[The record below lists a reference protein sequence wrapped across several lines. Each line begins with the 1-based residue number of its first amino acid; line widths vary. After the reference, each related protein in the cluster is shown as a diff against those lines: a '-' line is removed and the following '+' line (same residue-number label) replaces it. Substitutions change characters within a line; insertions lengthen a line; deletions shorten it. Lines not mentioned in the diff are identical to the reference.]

1 MTWRRGALLFFAALA
16 GALIPLIPTVQV
28 AGALTAPIEL
38 AGGLLR
44 ELSLSGPGG
53 NVLAWAIVLLAAG
66 LPLLLLVLP
75 PNRGRR
81 HWEDIFLPASS
92 LLLIGLAFCA
102 ANPSYLDRFFG
113 STLLIAAAVIWVSL
127 LVFWGVLRLLRGMEE
142 APLERLSGVLR
153 ILLVGCAALLVFAA
167 ASRVSGAIV
176 EINNLQQDW
185 TLFLAVA
192 SVPEP
197 SGLTGDQL
205 PLVELIPDLLGAW
218 MLLLAADLTTALARD
233 PFGEESV
240 GRCVTTARWSRLA
253 IQATLVLALGVNL
266 VKLARYD
273 SLITEVKV
281 SLDLPLIPLILSAA
295 LYLLCR
301 CVQRGAGVSS
311 GGGSFRRTTTPS
323 FKEIGVR
330 R

>member
-53 NVLAWAIVLLAAG
+53 NVLAWAIVLLAAD

-102 ANPSYLDRFFG
+102 VNPSYLDRFFG
-113 STLLIAAAVIWVSL
+113 STLLIAAAMIWVSL

-142 APLERLSGVLR
+142 ASLEKLSGVLR

-197 SGLTGDQL
+197 SGLTGDQALNIALAL

-301 CVQRGAGVSS
+301 CVQRGRELQEDNDS
-311 GGGSFRRTTTPS
+311 
-323 FKEIGVR
+323 II
-330 R
+330 

>member
-81 HWEDIFLPASS
+81 HWEDFFLPASS

-102 ANPSYLDRFFG
+102 VNPSYLDRLFG

-142 APLERLSGVLR
+142 APLEKLSGVLR

-197 SGLTGDQL
+197 SGLTGDQALNIALAL

-273 SLITEVKV
+273 SLITEAKV

-301 CVQRGAGVSS
+301 CVQRGRELQEDNDS
-311 GGGSFRRTTTPS
+311 
-323 FKEIGVR
+323 II
-330 R
+330 

>member
-28 AGALTAPIEL
+28 AGAMTAPIEL

-102 ANPSYLDRFFG
+102 VNPSYLDRFFG

-142 APLERLSGVLR
+142 APLEKLSGVLR

-197 SGLTGDQL
+197 SGLTGDQALNIALAL

-301 CVQRGAGVSS
+301 CVQRGRELQEDNDS
-311 GGGSFRRTTTPS
+311 
-323 FKEIGVR
+323 II
-330 R
+330 

>member
-53 NVLAWAIVLLAAG
+53 NVLAW
-66 LPLLLLVLP
+66 
-75 PNRGRR
+75 
-81 HWEDIFLPASS
+81 EDIFLPASS

-102 ANPSYLDRFFG
+102 VNPSYLDRFFG
-113 STLLIAAAVIWVSL
+113 STLLIAAAMIWVSL

-185 TLFLAVA
+185 PLFLAVP

-197 SGLTGDQL
+197 SGLTGDQVLNISLAL

-301 CVQRGAGVSS
+301 CVQRGRELQEDNDS
-311 GGGSFRRTTTPS
+311 
-323 FKEIGVR
+323 II
-330 R
+330 

>member
-1 MTWRRGALLFFAALA
+1 MTWRRGVLLFFAALA

-102 ANPSYLDRFFG
+102 VNPSYLDRFFG

-153 ILLVGCAALLVFAA
+153 ILLVGCAALLVFTA

-197 SGLTGDQL
+197 SGLTGDRALNIALAL

-301 CVQRGAGVSS
+301 CVQRGRELQEDNDS
-311 GGGSFRRTTTPS
+311 
-323 FKEIGVR
+323 II
-330 R
+330 

>member
-102 ANPSYLDRFFG
+102 VNPSYLDRFFG
-113 STLLIAAAVIWVSL
+113 STLLIAAAMIWVSL

-197 SGLTGDQL
+197 SGLTGDQALNIALAL

-218 MLLLAADLTTALARD
+218 MLLLAANLTTALARD

-301 CVQRGAGVSS
+301 CVQRGRELQEDNDS
-311 GGGSFRRTTTPS
+311 
-323 FKEIGVR
+323 II
-330 R
+330 

>member
-102 ANPSYLDRFFG
+102 VNPSYLDRFFG
-113 STLLIAAAVIWVSL
+113 STLLIATAVIWVSL

-142 APLERLSGVLR
+142 APLEKLSGVLR

-197 SGLTGDQL
+197 SGLTGDQALNIALAL

-301 CVQRGAGVSS
+301 CVQRGRELQEDNDS
-311 GGGSFRRTTTPS
+311 
-323 FKEIGVR
+323 II
-330 R
+330 

>member
-102 ANPSYLDRFFG
+102 VNPSYLDRFFG

-142 APLERLSGVLR
+142 APLEKLSGVLR

-197 SGLTGDQL
+197 SGLTGDQALNIALAL

-253 IQATLVLALGVNL
+253 IQVTLVLALGVNL

-301 CVQRGAGVSS
+301 CVQRGRELQEDNDS
-311 GGGSFRRTTTPS
+311 
-323 FKEIGVR
+323 II
-330 R
+330 

>member
-102 ANPSYLDRFFG
+102 VNPSYLDRFFG

-197 SGLTGDQL
+197 SGLTGDQTLNIALAL

-301 CVQRGAGVSS
+301 CVQRGRELQEDNDS
-311 GGGSFRRTTTPS
+311 
-323 FKEIGVR
+323 II
-330 R
+330 

>member
-1 MTWRRGALLFFAALA
+1 MAWRRVGLMLCAALA
-16 GALIPLIPTVQV
+16 GGLTALAPLEQV
-28 AGALTAPIEL
+28 MQAGYSQLEGAGAW
-38 AGGLLR
+38 LR
-44 ELSLSGPGG
+44 QLSLSGAGG

-102 ANPSYLDRFFG
+102 VNPSYLDRFFG
-113 STLLIAAAVIWVSL
+113 STLLIAAAMIWVSL

-197 SGLTGDQL
+197 SGLTGDQALNIALAL

-301 CVQRGAGVSS
+301 CVQRGRELQEDNDS
-311 GGGSFRRTTTPS
+311 
-323 FKEIGVR
+323 II
-330 R
+330 

>member
-92 LLLIGLAFCA
+92 LLLIGLAVCA
-102 ANPSYLDRFFG
+102 VNPSYLDRFFG

-197 SGLTGDQL
+197 SGLTGDQALNIALAL

-273 SLITEVKV
+273 SLTTEVKV

-301 CVQRGAGVSS
+301 CVQRGRELQEDNDS
-311 GGGSFRRTTTPS
+311 
-323 FKEIGVR
+323 II
-330 R
+330 

>member
-28 AGALTAPIEL
+28 AGAMTAPIEL

-53 NVLAWAIVLLAAG
+53 NLLAWAIVLLAAG

-102 ANPSYLDRFFG
+102 VNPSYLDRFFG

-142 APLERLSGVLR
+142 APLEKLSGVLR

-197 SGLTGDQL
+197 SGLTGDQALNIALAL

-301 CVQRGAGVSS
+301 CVQRGRELQEDNDS
-311 GGGSFRRTTTPS
+311 
-323 FKEIGVR
+323 II
-330 R
+330 

>member
-102 ANPSYLDRFFG
+102 VNPSYLDRFFG

-142 APLERLSGVLR
+142 APLEKLSGVLR

-197 SGLTGDQL
+197 SGLTGDQALNIALAL
-205 PLVELIPDLLGAW
+205 PLVELVPDLLGAW

-301 CVQRGAGVSS
+301 CVQRGRELQEDNDS
-311 GGGSFRRTTTPS
+311 
-323 FKEIGVR
+323 II
-330 R
+330 

>member
-1 MTWRRGALLFFAALA
+1 MTWRRGALLLFAALA
-16 GALIPLIPTVQV
+16 GALIPRIPTVQV
-28 AGALTAPIEL
+28 AGDLTAPIQL

-81 HWEDIFLPASS
+81 HWEDALLPISS

-102 ANPSYLDRFFG
+102 VNPSYLDRFFG
-113 STLLIAAAVIWVSL
+113 STLLIAAAGVWISL

-142 APLERLSGVLR
+142 APLEKLSSVLR

-167 ASRVSGAIV
+167 AVRGSGAV
-176 EINNLQQDW
+176 MEISGSRQDW

-197 SGLTGDQL
+197 SGLTGDQVFLAFAL
-205 PLVELIPDLLGAW
+205 PLLERIPDLLGAW
-218 MLLLAADLTTALARD
+218 MLLLAADLAAALARD

-240 GRCVTTARWSRLA
+240 GRCVTTARWSRLV
-253 IQATLVLALGVNL
+253 IQATLVLTLAVNL
-266 VKLARYD
+266 VKLVRYNY
-273 SLITEVKV
+273 LIPELKI

-301 CVQRGAGVSS
+301 CVQRGRELQEDNNS
-311 GGGSFRRTTTPS
+311 
-323 FKEIGVR
+323 II
-330 R
+330 

>member
-38 AGGLLR
+38 AGGMLR

-53 NVLAWAIVLLAAG
+53 NVLAWALVLLAAG

-102 ANPSYLDRFFG
+102 VNPSYLDRFFG

-142 APLERLSGVLR
+142 APLEKLSGVLR

-197 SGLTGDQL
+197 SGLTGDQALNIALAL

-301 CVQRGAGVSS
+301 CVQRGRELQEDNDS
-311 GGGSFRRTTTPS
+311 
-323 FKEIGVR
+323 II
-330 R
+330 

>member
-28 AGALTAPIEL
+28 AGAMTAPIEL

-102 ANPSYLDRFFG
+102 VNPSYLDRFFG
-113 STLLIAAAVIWVSL
+113 STLLIAAAMIWVSL

-167 ASRVSGAIV
+167 AARGSGAVV
-176 EINNLQQDW
+176 EIKDFQQDW
-185 TLFLAVA
+185 TLFLAVV

-197 SGLTGDQL
+197 TGLTADQFFVFAL
-205 PLVELIPDLLGAW
+205 PLLELIPDLLGAW

-301 CVQRGAGVSS
+301 CVQRGRELQEDNDS
-311 GGGSFRRTTTPS
+311 
-323 FKEIGVR
+323 II
-330 R
+330 

>member
-16 GALIPLIPTVQV
+16 GVLIPLIPTVQV
-28 AGALTAPIEL
+28 AGAMTAPIEL

-53 NVLAWAIVLLAAG
+53 NLLAWAIVLLAAG

-102 ANPSYLDRFFG
+102 VNPSYLDRFFG

-197 SGLTGDQL
+197 SGLTGDQALNTALAL

-301 CVQRGAGVSS
+301 CVQRGRELQEDNDS
-311 GGGSFRRTTTPS
+311 
-323 FKEIGVR
+323 II
-330 R
+330 

>member
-53 NVLAWAIVLLAAG
+53 NLLAWAIVLLAAG

-102 ANPSYLDRFFG
+102 VNPSYLDRFFG

-142 APLERLSGVLR
+142 APLEKLSGVLR

-197 SGLTGDQL
+197 SGLTGDQALNTALAL

-253 IQATLVLALGVNL
+253 IQATLVLTLGVNL

-301 CVQRGAGVSS
+301 CVQRGRELQEDNDS
-311 GGGSFRRTTTPS
+311 
-323 FKEIGVR
+323 II
-330 R
+330 

>member
-53 NVLAWAIVLLAAG
+53 NILAWVIVLLAAG

-81 HWEDIFLPASS
+81 HWEDALLPISS
-92 LLLIGLAFCA
+92 LLLIVLAFCA
-102 ANPSYLDRFFG
+102 VNPSYLGGFFI
-113 STLLIAAAVIWVSL
+113 SMRLTAAAVVWVSL

-142 APLERLSGVLR
+142 APLEKLSGVLR

-167 ASRVSGAIV
+167 ASRGSGAVV
-176 EINNLQQDW
+176 EIKDFQQDW

-197 SGLTGDQL
+197 TGLTADQFFVLAL
-205 PLVELIPDLLGAW
+205 PLLELIPDLLGAW
-218 MLLLAADLTTALARD
+218 MLLLAADLTTALARE

-253 IQATLVLALGVNL
+253 IQVTLVLALVINF
-266 VKLARYD
+266 VKLFWFDY
-273 SLITEVKV
+273 LLGLVEI
-281 SLDLPLIPLILSAA
+281 SLDIPLDIPLIPLILSAA

-301 CVQRGAGVSS
+301 CVQRGRELQEDNDS
-311 GGGSFRRTTTPS
+311 
-323 FKEIGVR
+323 II
-330 R
+330 

>member
-1 MTWRRGALLFFAALA
+1 MTWRRGVLLFFAALA

-102 ANPSYLDRFFG
+102 VNPSYLDRFFG

-197 SGLTGDQL
+197 SGLTGDQVLNIALAL

-218 MLLLAADLTTALARD
+218 MLLLAADLTAALARD

-240 GRCVTTARWSRLA
+240 RRCVTTARRSRRA
-253 IQATLVLALGVNL
+253 IQVTLVLTLAVNL
-266 VKLARYD
+266 VKLIRYD
-273 SLITEVKV
+273 YLISEVKV
-281 SLDLPLIPLILSAA
+281 SLDLPLIPLTLSAA

-301 CVQRGAGVSS
+301 CIQRG
-311 GGGSFRRTTTPS
+311 
-323 FKEIGVR
+323 KELQEDNDSII
-330 R
+330 

>member
-53 NVLAWAIVLLAAG
+53 NILAWVIVLLAAG

-81 HWEDIFLPASS
+81 HWEDVFLPASS

-102 ANPSYLDRFFG
+102 VNPSYLDRFFS
-113 STLLIAAAVIWVSL
+113 STQLIAAAVVWVSL

-142 APLERLSGVLR
+142 APLEKLSGVLR

-197 SGLTGDQL
+197 SGLTGDQALNIALAL

-273 SLITEVKV
+273 SLITEAKV

-301 CVQRGAGVSS
+301 CVQRGRELQEDNDS
-311 GGGSFRRTTTPS
+311 
-323 FKEIGVR
+323 II
-330 R
+330 

>member
-102 ANPSYLDRFFG
+102 VNPSYLDRFFG

-142 APLERLSGVLR
+142 APLEKLSGVLR

-167 ASRVSGAIV
+167 AARGSGAVV
-176 EINNLQQDW
+176 EINDSQQDW

-197 SGLTGDQL
+197 TGLTADQFFVFAL
-205 PLVELIPDLLGAW
+205 PLLELIPDLLGAW
-218 MLLLAADLTTALARD
+218 MLLLAADLTTALARE

-253 IQATLVLALGVNL
+253 IQVTLVLALVINF
-266 VKLARYD
+266 VKLFWFDY
-273 SLITEVKV
+273 LLGLVEI
-281 SLDLPLIPLILSAA
+281 SLDIPLIPLILSAA

-301 CVQRGAGVSS
+301 CVQRGRELQEDNDS
-311 GGGSFRRTTTPS
+311 
-323 FKEIGVR
+323 II
-330 R
+330 

>member
-28 AGALTAPIEL
+28 AGAMTAPIEL

-102 ANPSYLDRFFG
+102 VNPSYLDRFFG

-197 SGLTGDQL
+197 SGLTGDQALNIALAL

-273 SLITEVKV
+273 SLITEAKV

-301 CVQRGAGVSS
+301 CVQRGRELQEDNDS
-311 GGGSFRRTTTPS
+311 
-323 FKEIGVR
+323 II
-330 R
+330 

>member
-102 ANPSYLDRFFG
+102 VNPSYLDRFFG

-142 APLERLSGVLR
+142 APLEKLSGVLR

-197 SGLTGDQL
+197 SGLTGDQTLNIALAL

-301 CVQRGAGVSS
+301 CVQRGRELQEDNDS
-311 GGGSFRRTTTPS
+311 
-323 FKEIGVR
+323 II
-330 R
+330 

>member
-28 AGALTAPIEL
+28 AGAMTAPIEL

-102 ANPSYLDRFFG
+102 VNPSYLDRFFG

-142 APLERLSGVLR
+142 APLEKLSGVLR

-197 SGLTGDQL
+197 SGLTGDQALNIALAL

-218 MLLLAADLTTALARD
+218 MLLLAADLTTALARE

-240 GRCVTTARWSRLA
+240 GQCVTTARWSRLA
-253 IQATLVLALGVNL
+253 IQATLVLTLGVNL

-301 CVQRGAGVSS
+301 CVQRGRELQEDNDS
-311 GGGSFRRTTTPS
+311 
-323 FKEIGVR
+323 II
-330 R
+330 

>member
-102 ANPSYLDRFFG
+102 VNPSYLDRFFG
-113 STLLIAAAVIWVSL
+113 STLLIAAAMIWVSL

-142 APLERLSGVLR
+142 APLEKLSGVLR

-167 ASRVSGAIV
+167 ASRGSGAVV
-176 EINNLQQDW
+176 EIKDFQQDW
-185 TLFLAVA
+185 TLFLAVV

-197 SGLTGDQL
+197 TGLTADQFFVLAL
-205 PLVELIPDLLGAW
+205 PLLELIPDLLGAW

-301 CVQRGAGVSS
+301 CVQRGRELQEDNDS
-311 GGGSFRRTTTPS
+311 
-323 FKEIGVR
+323 II
-330 R
+330 

>member
-81 HWEDIFLPASS
+81 HWEDFFLPASS

-102 ANPSYLDRFFG
+102 VNPSYLDRFFG

-197 SGLTGDQL
+197 SGLTGDQALNIALAL

-301 CVQRGAGVSS
+301 CVQRGRELQEDNDS
-311 GGGSFRRTTTPS
+311 
-323 FKEIGVR
+323 II
-330 R
+330 

>member
-53 NVLAWAIVLLAAG
+53 NVLAWALVLLAAG

-102 ANPSYLDRFFG
+102 VNPSYLDRFFG

-142 APLERLSGVLR
+142 APLEKLSGVLR

-197 SGLTGDQL
+197 SGLTGDQALNIALAL

-273 SLITEVKV
+273 SLITEAKV

-301 CVQRGAGVSS
+301 CVQRGRELQEDNDS
-311 GGGSFRRTTTPS
+311 
-323 FKEIGVR
+323 II
-330 R
+330 

>member
-1 MTWRRGALLFFAALA
+1 MTWRRGMLLFFAALA
-16 GALIPLIPTVQV
+16 GALIQLIPTVQV
-28 AGALTAPIEL
+28 AGAMTAPIEL

-53 NVLAWAIVLLAAG
+53 NILAWVLVFLAAG

-81 HWEDIFLPASS
+81 HWEDALLPISS
-92 LLLIGLAFCA
+92 LLLIVLAFCA
-102 ANPSYLDRFFG
+102 VNPSYLGGFFI
-113 STLLIAAAVIWVSL
+113 SMRLTAAAAVWVSL

-167 ASRVSGAIV
+167 AARGSGVVV
-176 EINNLQQDW
+176 EINDSQQDW

-197 SGLTGDQL
+197 TGLTADQFFVLAL
-205 PLVELIPDLLGAW
+205 PLLELIPDLLGAW
-218 MLLLAADLTTALARD
+218 MLLLAADLTTALARE

-253 IQATLVLALGVNL
+253 IQVTLVLALVINF
-266 VKLARYD
+266 VKLFWFDY
-273 SLITEVKV
+273 LLGLVEI
-281 SLDLPLIPLILSAA
+281 SLDIPLIPLILSAA

-301 CVQRGAGVSS
+301 CVQRGRELQEDNDS
-311 GGGSFRRTTTPS
+311 
-323 FKEIGVR
+323 II
-330 R
+330 